1 MIILIAL
8 SLAVAISQPVPGV
21 TVSVKILKDVSPYE
35 LPESPVPK
43 WNKDGSL
50 SFITAGSATGSSR
63 IVEKGYVTSV
73 EGTALTLC
81 YLRVAVHYEPDQPI
95 PAVLYSV
102 PLEFHIK
109 GLKQGKYTIKDV
121 SVCPK

>member
-8 SLAVAISQPVPGV
+8 SLVVAALQPIPGT
-21 TVSVKILKDVSPYE
+21 TVSVEILKNISPYE

-50 SFITAGSATGSSR
+50 SIITAGSATGSSR

-81 YLRVAVHYEPDQPI
+81 YLSEAVHYEPDQPI
-95 PAVLYSV
+95 PAILYLV
-102 PLEFHIK
+102 PLEFRIK
-109 GLKQGKYTIKDV
+109 GLKREKYSIKDV
-121 SVCPK
+121 SICH